1 MKNLLSIIVISLLLA
16 GISGCNTLA
25 GLGEDAKAVVG
36 KIRGTDK
43 TEQENAERPTVEAAD
58 KSVKE

>member
-1 MKNLLSIIVISLLLA
+1 MKNMISIIALSLLLA
-16 GISGCNTLA
+16 GTSGCNTWT

-36 KIRGTDK
+36 KIRGNDK